1 MFKGFSLAHLSAG
14 FVAVL
19 VGYTSSAAII
29 FQATHTVGAT
39 EAQIASWMWALGIG
53 MAVSSI
59 SLSLYYRIPLLT
71 AWSTPG
77 AALLVTSLAGVSLP
91 EATAAFILC
100 GILITVIGYAGW
112 FERLMHWI
120 PVPLASAMLA
130 GVLLKFGLSAFVSLQ
145 QQPLLVGCMFVTFL
159 LMKRLLPRYA
169 IPLTLIVGMLVAWFS
184 GLMDLGKLSLKWAQP
199 VFVMPEIRLE
209 ALIGVGLP
217 LFIVTMAS
225 QNIPGV
231 AVLKANGY
239 AAPLSKTIGFTGL
252 TTMILAPFGGY
263 AYNLAAI
270 TAAICMGEDVDKDKS
285 KRYLASFSAGV
296 FYLLAGLLGA
306 SITSLF
312 LSFPPTLILAIAGF
326 ALIST
331 IANSLQVALIDS
343 SEREAAL
350 IVFLVTASGI
360 SLVGLGS
367 AFWGLV
373 LGLLARFWLVQKRA
387 ALIS

>member
-29 FQATHTVGAT
+29 FQAAHTVGAT
-39 EAQIASWMWALGIG
+39 EAQIASWMWALGLG

-77 AALLVTSLAGVSLP
+77 AALLVTSLAGISLP

-100 GILITVIGYAGW
+100 GILIAIIGYAGW
-112 FERLMHWI
+112 FERFMHWI
-120 PVPLASAMLA
+120 PLPLASAMLA
-130 GVLLKFGLSAFVSLQ
+130 GVLLKFGLNAFVSLQ
-145 QQPLLVGCMFVTFL
+145 QEPLLVGGMLVTFL
-159 LMKRLLPRYA
+159 LMKRLLARYA
-169 IPLTLIVGMLVAWFS
+169 IPLTLLVGILIAWLS
-184 GLMDLGKLSLKWAQP
+184 GLMDLSKLSLQWAQP
-199 VFVMPEIRLE
+199 VFVMPAIRLE

-239 AAPLSKTIGFTGL
+239 EAPLSKTIGLTGL
-252 TTMILAPFGGY
+252 TTITLAPFGGY

-270 TAAICMGEDVDKDKS
+270 TAAICMGEEVDKDKA
-285 KRYLASFSAGV
+285 KRYLASFSAGL
-296 FYLLAGLLGA
+296 FYLLAGLFGA

-312 LSFPPTLILAIAGF
+312 LSFPQALILAIAGF
-326 ALIST
+326 ALIGT
-331 IANSLQVALIDS
+331 IANSLQAALADS
-343 SEREAAL
+343 AEREAAL
-350 IVFLVTASGI
+350 IVFLVTASGV
-360 SLVGLGS
+360 SLLGLGS
-367 AFWGLV
+367 AFWGLIF
-373 LGLLARFWLVQKRA
+373 GLIARFWLVQKRA
-387 ALIS
+387 V

>member
-91 EATAAFILC
+91 EATAAFIFC
-100 GILITVIGYAGW
+100 GLLIAVIGYAGW

-145 QQPLLVGCMFVTFL
+145 QEPLLVGCMFVTFL
-159 LMKRLLPRYA
+159 LMKRLLARYA
-169 IPLTLIVGMLVAWFS
+169 IPLTLIVGMLVAWLS
-184 GLMDLGKLSLKWAQP
+184 GLMDLGQLALKWAQP

-312 LSFPPTLILAIAGF
+312 LSFPQTLILAIAGF
-326 ALIST
+326 ALIGT
-331 IANSLQVALIDS
+331 IANSLQVALTDS

-350 IVFLVTASGI
+350 IVFLVTASGV
-360 SLVGLGS
+360 SLLGLGS

-387 ALIS
+387 A

>member
-29 FQATHTVGAT
+29 FQAAHTVGAT

-53 MAVSSI
+53 MAFSSI
-59 SLSLYYRIPLLT
+59 SLSLYYRLPLLT

-91 EATAAFILC
+91 EATAAFIFC
-100 GILITVIGYAGW
+100 GILIAIIGYAGW
-112 FERLMHWI
+112 FERFMHLI
-120 PVPLASAMLA
+120 PLPLASAMLA
-130 GVLLKFGLSAFVSLQ
+130 GVLLKFGLDAFVSLQ
-145 QQPLLVGCMFVTFL
+145 HEPVLVGAMFATFL

-169 IPLTLIVGMLVAWFS
+169 IPLTLLVGMAIAWFT
-184 GLMDLGKLSLKWAQP
+184 GMMDLSKLSLQWAKP
-199 VFVMPEIRLE
+199 VLVMPEIGLQ
-209 ALIGVGLP
+209 ALLGVGLP

-231 AVLKANGY
+231 AVLKAHGY
-239 AAPLSKTIGFTGL
+239 DAPLSKTIGLTGL
-252 TTMILAPFGGY
+252 TTIALAPFGGY

-270 TAAICMGEDVDKDKS
+270 TAAICMGEEVDKDKT

-296 FYLLAGLLGA
+296 FYLIAGLFGA

-312 LSFPPTLILAIAGF
+312 LSFPPALILAIAGF
-326 ALIST
+326 ALIGT
-331 IANSLQVALIDS
+331 IANSLSAALADS

-360 SLVGLGS
+360 TLLGLGS

-373 LGLLARFWLVQKRA
+373 FGLIARFWLVQKRA
-387 ALIS
+387 A

>member
-1 MFKGFSLAHLSAG
+1 MFKGFTLAHLSAG

-29 FQATHTVGAT
+29 FQAAHTVGAT

-100 GILITVIGYAGW
+100 GVLIAIIGYAGW
-112 FERLMHWI
+112 FERFMHWI
-120 PVPLASAMLA
+120 PLPLASAMLA
-130 GVLLKFGLSAFVSLQ
+130 GVLLKFGLNAFVSLQ
-145 QQPLLVGCMFVTFL
+145 QEPLLVGGMLVTFL
-159 LMKRLLPRYA
+159 LMKRLLARYA
-169 IPLTLIVGMLVAWFS
+169 IPLTLLVGILIAWFS
-184 GLMDLGKLSLKWAQP
+184 GLMDLSKLSLQWAQP
-199 VFVMPEIRLE
+199 VFVMPAIRLE
-209 ALIGVGLP
+209 ALVGVGLP

-239 AAPLSKTIGFTGL
+239 EAPLSKTIGLTGL
-252 TTMILAPFGGY
+252 TTLILAPFGGY

-270 TAAICMGEDVDKDKS
+270 TAAICMGEEVDKDKS
-285 KRYLASFSAGV
+285 KRYLASFSAGL
-296 FYLLAGLLGA
+296 FYLLAGLFGA

-312 LSFPPTLILAIAGF
+312 LSFPQTLILAIAGF
-326 ALIST
+326 ALIGT
-331 IANSLQVALIDS
+331 IANSLQAALADS
-343 SEREAAL
+343 VERDAAL

-360 SLVGLGS
+360 SLLGLGS
-367 AFWGLV
+367 AFWGLIF
-373 LGLLARFWLVQKRA
+373 GLIARFWLVKKRA
-387 ALIS
+387 V

>member
-29 FQATHTVGAT
+29 FQAAHTVGAT
-39 EAQIASWMWALGIG
+39 EAQIASWMWALGLG

-100 GILITVIGYAGW
+100 GILIAIIGYAGW
-112 FERLMHWI
+112 FERFMHWI
-120 PVPLASAMLA
+120 PLPLASAMLA
-130 GVLLKFGLSAFVSLQ
+130 GVLLKFGLNAFVSLQ
-145 QQPLLVGCMFVTFL
+145 QEPLLVGGMLVTFL
-159 LMKRLLPRYA
+159 LMKRLLARYA
-169 IPLTLIVGMLVAWFS
+169 IPLTLLVGILIAWLS
-184 GLMDLGKLSLKWAQP
+184 GLMDLSKLSLQWAQP
-199 VFVMPEIRLE
+199 VFVMPAIRLE

-239 AAPLSKTIGFTGL
+239 EAPLSKTIGLTGL
-252 TTMILAPFGGY
+252 TTITLAPFGGY

-270 TAAICMGEDVDKDKS
+270 TAAICMGEEVDKDKA
-285 KRYLASFSAGV
+285 KRYLASFSAGL
-296 FYLLAGLLGA
+296 FYLLAGLFGA

-312 LSFPPTLILAIAGF
+312 LSFPQALILAIAGF
-326 ALIST
+326 ALIGT
-331 IANSLQVALIDS
+331 IANSLQAALADS
-343 SEREAAL
+343 AEREAAL
-350 IVFLVTASGI
+350 IVFLVTASGV
-360 SLVGLGS
+360 SLLGLGS
-367 AFWGLV
+367 AFWGLIF
-373 LGLLARFWLVQKRA
+373 GLIARFWLVQKRA
-387 ALIS
+387 V

>member
-29 FQATHTVGAT
+29 FQAAHTVGAT

-100 GILITVIGYAGW
+100 GLLIALIGYAGW
-112 FERLMHWI
+112 FERFMHLI
-120 PVPLASAMLA
+120 PLPLAAAMLA
-130 GVLLKFGLSAFVSLQ
+130 GVLLKFGLNAFGSLQ
-145 QQPLLVGCMFVTFL
+145 QEPLLVGAMLATFL
-159 LMKRLLPRYA
+159 LMKRLLARYA
-169 IPLTLIVGMLVAWFS
+169 IPLTLLVGMAIAWGS
-184 GLMDLGKLSLKWAQP
+184 GLMDVTKLSLQWAKP

-239 AAPLSKTIGFTGL
+239 DAPLSKTIGFTGL
-252 TTMILAPFGGY
+252 TTLVLAPFGGY

-270 TAAICMGEDVDKDKS
+270 TAAICMGEEVDKDKT
-285 KRYLASFSAGV
+285 KRYLASVSAGV
-296 FYLLAGLLGA
+296 FYLLAGLFGA

-312 LSFPPTLILAIAGF
+312 LSFPQALILAIAGF
-326 ALIST
+326 ALIGT
-331 IANSLQVALIDS
+331 IANSLQAALADS
-343 SEREAAL
+343 SEREPAL
-350 IVFLVTASGI
+350 IVFLVTASG
-360 SLVGLGS
+360 LTLLGLGS

-373 LGLLARFWLVQKRA
+373 FGLIARFWLVQKRA
-387 ALIS
+387 N

>member
-29 FQATHTVGAT
+29 FQAAHTVGAT
-39 EAQIASWMWALGIG
+39 EAQIASWMWALGLG

-100 GILITVIGYAGW
+100 GILIAIIGYAGW
-112 FERLMHWI
+112 FERFMHWI
-120 PVPLASAMLA
+120 PLPLASAMLA
-130 GVLLKFGLSAFVSLQ
+130 GVLLKFGLNAFVSLQ
-145 QQPLLVGCMFVTFL
+145 QEPLLVGGMLVTFL
-159 LMKRLLPRYA
+159 LMKRLLARYA
-169 IPLTLIVGMLVAWFS
+169 IPLTLLVGSLIAWLS
-184 GLMDLGKLSLKWAQP
+184 GLMDLSKLSLQWAQP
-199 VFVMPEIRLE
+199 VFVMPAIRLE

-239 AAPLSKTIGFTGL
+239 EAPLSKTIGLTGL
-252 TTMILAPFGGY
+252 TTIILAPFGGY

-270 TAAICMGEDVDKDKS
+270 TAAICMGEEVDKDKA
-285 KRYLASFSAGV
+285 KRYLASFSAGL
-296 FYLLAGLLGA
+296 FYLLAGLFGA

-312 LSFPPTLILAIAGF
+312 LSFPQALILAIAGF
-326 ALIST
+326 ALIGT
-331 IANSLQVALIDS
+331 IANSLQAALADS
-343 SEREAAL
+343 AEREAAL
-350 IVFLVTASGI
+350 IVFLVTASGV
-360 SLVGLGS
+360 SLLGLGS
-367 AFWGLV
+367 AFWGLIF
-373 LGLLARFWLVQKRA
+373 GLIARFWLVQKRA
-387 ALIS
+387 V

>member
-112 FERLMHWI
+112 FEHLMHWI

-184 GLMDLGKLSLKWAQP
+184 GLMDLGRPSLKWAQP

-239 AAPLSKTIGFTGL
+239 AVPLSKTIGFTGL

-331 IANSLQVALIDS
+331 IANSLQVALTDS

-387 ALIS
+387 A

>member
-29 FQATHTVGAT
+29 FQAAHTVGAT

-53 MAVSSI
+53 MAISSI

-100 GILITVIGYAGW
+100 GILITIIGYAGW
-112 FERLMHWI
+112 FERFMHWI
-120 PVPLASAMLA
+120 PLPLASAMLA
-130 GVLLKFGLSAFVSLQ
+130 GVLLKFGLNAFVSLQ
-145 QQPLLVGCMFVTFL
+145 QEPLLVGGMLVTFL
-159 LMKRLLPRYA
+159 LMKRLLARYA
-169 IPLTLIVGMLVAWFS
+169 IPLTLLVGSLIAWLS
-184 GLMDLGKLSLKWAQP
+184 GLMDLSKLSLQWAQP
-199 VFVMPEIRLE
+199 VFVMPAIRLE

-239 AAPLSKTIGFTGL
+239 EAPLSKTIGLTGL
-252 TTMILAPFGGY
+252 TTIILAPFGGY

-270 TAAICMGEDVDKDKS
+270 TAAICMGEEVDKDKA
-285 KRYLASFSAGV
+285 KRYLASFSAGL
-296 FYLLAGLLGA
+296 FYLLAGLFGA

-312 LSFPPTLILAIAGF
+312 LSFPQALILAIAGF
-326 ALIST
+326 ALIGT
-331 IANSLQVALIDS
+331 IANSLQAALADS
-343 SEREAAL
+343 AEREAAL

-360 SLVGLGS
+360 SLLGLGS
-367 AFWGLV
+367 AFWGLIF
-373 LGLLARFWLVQKRA
+373 GLIARFWLVQKRA
-387 ALIS
+387 V

>member
-29 FQATHTVGAT
+29 FQAAHTVGAT

-53 MAVSSI
+53 MAFSSI
-59 SLSLYYRIPLLT
+59 SLSLYYRQPLLT

-100 GILITVIGYAGW
+100 GILIAIIGYAGW
-112 FERLMHWI
+112 FERFMHLI
-120 PVPLASAMLA
+120 PLPLASAMLA
-130 GVLLKFGLSAFVSLQ
+130 GVLLKFGLDAFVSLQ
-145 QQPLLVGCMFVTFL
+145 HEPVLVGAMFATFL

-169 IPLTLIVGMLVAWFS
+169 IPLTLLVGMAIAWFT
-184 GLMDLGKLSLKWAQP
+184 GMMDLSKLSLQWAKP
-199 VFVMPEIRLE
+199 VFVVPEIGLQ
-209 ALIGVGLP
+209 ALLGVGLP

-231 AVLKANGY
+231 AVLKAHGY
-239 AAPLSKTIGFTGL
+239 DAPLSKTIGLTGL
-252 TTMILAPFGGY
+252 TTIVLAPFGGY

-270 TAAICMGEDVDKDKS
+270 TAAICMGEEVDKDKT

-296 FYLLAGLLGA
+296 FYLIAGLFGA

-312 LSFPPTLILAIAGF
+312 LSFPQTLILAIAGF
-326 ALIST
+326 ALIGT
-331 IANSLQVALIDS
+331 IANSLSAALADS

-360 SLVGLGS
+360 TLLGLGS

-373 LGLLARFWLVQKRA
+373 FGLIARFWLVQKRA
-387 ALIS
+387 A